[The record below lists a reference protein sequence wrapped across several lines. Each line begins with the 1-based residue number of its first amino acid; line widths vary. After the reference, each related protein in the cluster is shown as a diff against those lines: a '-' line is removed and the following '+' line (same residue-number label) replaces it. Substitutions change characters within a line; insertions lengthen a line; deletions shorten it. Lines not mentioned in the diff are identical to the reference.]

1 MIKTSPQDVSRALLV
16 RFLFTLSSLLLDL
29 RASVNVHARSLME
42 HLYQKIVN
50 QKRNIYPW
58 LEIQQ
63 FRLNLL
69 PRVRSLQSAN
79 PVSSETTGSRRREP
93 STG

>member
-1 MIKTSPQDVSRALLV
+1 
-16 RFLFTLSSLLLDL
+16 
-29 RASVNVHARSLME
+29 ME

-58 LEIQQ
+58 LETQQ